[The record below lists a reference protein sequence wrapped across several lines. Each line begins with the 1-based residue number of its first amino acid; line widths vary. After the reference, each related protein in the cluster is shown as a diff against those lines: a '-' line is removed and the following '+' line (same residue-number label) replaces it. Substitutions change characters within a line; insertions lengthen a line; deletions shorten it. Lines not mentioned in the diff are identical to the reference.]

1 MALRL
6 GTMRSWPAG
15 PVSSWHAAGAGAG
28 GAPQG
33 PVELPFP
40 ELRNLAEL
48 AAALGGVSMWQ
59 KERAARQFLQPGFLD
74 KLLEIFHVRA

>member
-1 MALRL
+1 M
-6 GTMRSWPAG
+6 
-15 PVSSWHAAGAGAG
+15 
-28 GAPQG
+28 
-33 PVELPFP
+33 ELPFP

-74 KLLEIFHVRA
+74 KLLEIFHVRAEAALDQCQCPRAAHTAARIMKTALWVG